1 MGNGTALEAVFSS
14 ETKPKNFVVV
24 LNDNGM
30 SISKNQSA
38 LYRSLSK
45 MTAKKRYRKVNSF
58 LGRTFKETG
67 AFGRK
72 LRKFKY
78 FLKGWLN
85 KNDFF
90 ERCGFKYIGPVDGHD
105 LRELLAV
112 LSNIRKMDEPVFLHA
127 VTCKGKGYAP
137 AEEDPS
143 RFHGTGKNFAAGEN
157 SFSTALGRLLCERAE
172 QNKDLVAVTAA
183 MKDGVGLSEFSQKF
197 PDRCFDVGI
206 CEEYAVTMA
215 AGMAKGGLLPVVCV
229 YSTFLQRAFDQIAH
243 DVCLQNLPVIFCI
256 DRAGFVGADG
266 KTHQGLLDEA
276 FLRAVPNLRIFAP
289 KDCAELADVFD
300 FALSVGGPCAI
311 RYPNGYAPNL
321 GGTQKISEYYQ
332 WETLSD
338 GDGVVVLA
346 CGARAVA
353 RALDAKR
360 LSGTNCMVV
369 NCRTVKPPDERLL
382 REVSHRKIIAF
393 EEGYLAGGFGSAV
406 AEFYASCG
414 PARQAQDHRRDTYI
428 YCTPT
433 PHSRRRNA
441 ASPRRTSPA
450 RSRPFPHSKIFEKS
464 QTEELMEEKRPSEK
478 AGDVP
483 QKTEQTPLSQLRWK
497 DRAEAAKGGLLG
509 FFIGLAVIVPGVSG
523 STVAIL
529 FRLYEKLLCAL
540 GNLLRAFK
548 RCAAFLLPVA
558 VGVVLGF
565 ALGFFAVRGLLQ
577 ISPFAV
583 IALFAGLMAGAY
595 PAVTDQLKGE
605 RLTLPRAAL
614 FAAGVLL
621 PVGMCFLS
629 LISTGDRALEEVGGA
644 QYLLFVLLGALVAVT
659 QVVPGLSATA
669 LLMLAGYFNP
679 LMQSVSLSYWSE
691 NPLVFAVYACLLVGF
706 AAGLLGASKGL
717 SVLLERKKAP
727 TFYAVA
733 GLALGSLLTMFF
745 NPEVLEVYRGWAEGE
760 LFAPHLIAG
769 VLLFFAGACLSY
781 AFVRRGRRQSAGK
794 N

>member
-1 MGNGTALEAVFSS
+1 
-14 ETKPKNFVVV
+14 
-24 LNDNGM
+24 
-30 SISKNQSA
+30 
-38 LYRSLSK
+38 
-45 MTAKKRYRKVNSF
+45 
-58 LGRTFKETG
+58 
-67 AFGRK
+67 
-72 LRKFKY
+72 
-78 FLKGWLN
+78 
-85 KNDFF
+85 
-90 ERCGFKYIGPVDGHD
+90 
-105 LRELLAV
+105 
-112 LSNIRKMDEPVFLHA
+112 
-127 VTCKGKGYAP
+127 
-137 AEEDPS
+137 
-143 RFHGTGKNFAAGEN
+143 
-157 SFSTALGRLLCERAE
+157 
-172 QNKDLVAVTAA
+172 
-183 MKDGVGLSEFSQKF
+183 
-197 PDRCFDVGI
+197 
-206 CEEYAVTMA
+206 
-215 AGMAKGGLLPVVCV
+215 
-229 YSTFLQRAFDQIAH
+229 
-243 DVCLQNLPVIFCI
+243 
-256 DRAGFVGADG
+256 
-266 KTHQGLLDEA
+266 
-276 FLRAVPNLRIFAP
+276 
-289 KDCAELADVFD
+289 
-300 FALSVGGPCAI
+300 
-311 RYPNGYAPNL
+311 
-321 GGTQKISEYYQ
+321 
-332 WETLSD
+332 
-338 GDGVVVLA
+338 
-346 CGARAVA
+346 
-353 RALDAKR
+353 
-360 LSGTNCMVV
+360 
-369 NCRTVKPPDERLL
+369 
-382 REVSHRKIIAF
+382 
-393 EEGYLAGGFGSAV
+393 
-406 AEFYASCG
+406 
-414 PARQAQDHRRDTYI
+414 
-428 YCTPT
+428 
-433 PHSRRRNA
+433 
-441 ASPRRTSPA
+441 
-450 RSRPFPHSKIFEKS
+450 
-464 QTEELMEEKRPSEK
+464 MEEKRPSEK
-478 AGDVP
+478 EGDVP

-605 RLTLPRAAL
+605 RLTLPRAVL

-629 LISTGDRALEEVGGA
+629 LFSSGDRALEEVGGA

-760 LFAPHLIAG
+760 FFAPHLVAG
-769 VLLFFAGACLSY
+769 VLLFAAGACLSY